1 MGKGTLSAD
10 LRRRLG
16 DHAKGA
22 PRVEQARELLAE
34 VIVDANLLAGD
45 LVARG
50 GIRGL
55 DFACLG
61 QHLVDLAV
69 RNQHSA
75 GGVGEHVL
83 AGHHA
88 YALEDY
94 WNICLKR
101 RQTIPS
107 PASRLT

>member
-1 MGKGTLSAD
+1 V
-10 LRRRLG
+10 
-16 DHAKGA
+16 H
-22 PRVEQARELLAE
+22 
-34 VIVDANLLAGD
+34 ANLLASD

-69 RNQHSA
+69 RDHYSA

-88 YALEDY
+88 HALEDY
-94 WNICLKR
+94 WDICLKR
-101 RQTIPS
+101 GQLVAS
-107 PASRLT
+107 PLGKYEMVTAEPNRTRPGIGVTRSRM

>member
-1 MGKGTLSAD
+1 M
-10 LRRRLG
+10 
-16 DHAKGA
+16 
-22 PRVEQARELLAE
+22 
-34 VIVDANLLAGD
+34 NLLAGD

-101 RQTIPS
+101 RQAIPS
-107 PASRLT
+107 PASRLTCAVGREVVARKLVEVAQAAIREHSA

>member
-1 MGKGTLSAD
+1 VTGATATTRRSTARRTSA
-10 LRRRLG
+10 
-16 DHAKGA
+16 GA
-22 PRVEQARELLAE
+22 TSG
-34 VIVDANLLAGD
+34 VIVHANLLAGD

-61 QHLVDLAV
+61 QHLVDVAV

-88 YALEDY
+88 YALGDY
-94 WNICLKR
+94 WNIWLKR
-101 RQTIPS
+101 RKLS
-107 PASRLT
+107 PPQRVASPEQ